1 MLHLFEV
8 FEKSMSLFFLL
19 RKWSFFIFMNFYVYN
34 QGTLSVSDK
43 GGLVCCID
51 NHKFLLNDLC
61 GLCGVYGFEVQL
73 LIFISDS
80 IK

>member
-1 MLHLFEV
+1 
-8 FEKSMSLFFLL
+8 
-19 RKWSFFIFMNFYVYN
+19 MNFYVYN